1 MILVTTN
8 ENSKN
13 VYHQDEL
20 VNTLNSSVLAI
31 GTSGRCVVDPAV
43 GIELHHVQEAIE
55 DIGLN
60 PTELEYDSERF
71 QRKYVVATLTEN
83 MWSFETTT
91 EAPAR
96 TPNEFEYFRVELHD
110 CNDVVVRM
118 AFASHVRGDSS
129 LLDDPMIA
137 DYLAQQQYSQYR
149 CKYLS

>member
-1 MILVTTN
+1 MILVTTHA
-8 ENSKN
+8 NSNN
-13 VYHQDEL
+13 VYHSDEL
-20 VNTLNSSVLAI
+20 VNTLNSNVIAI

-43 GIELHHVQEAIE
+43 GIELHHVQEALE

-71 QRKYVVATLTEN
+71 QRKWVVATRTEQ
-83 MWSFETTT
+83 MWSFEIVT
-91 EAPAR
+91 EAPVR
-96 TPNEFEYFRVELHD
+96 SENEFEYIRVELYD

-118 AFASHVRGDSS
+118 VFASHVRGDSS

-137 DYLAQQQYSQYR
+137 DYLARQQYSQYR

>member
-20 VNTLNSSVLAI
+20 INTLNSTVLAI
-31 GTSGRCVVDPAV
+31 GTSGRCLVDPVV
-43 GIELHHVQEAIE
+43 GIPLEGVREALE
-55 DIGLN
+55 DIGLR
-60 PTELEYDSERF
+60 PDEMEFDTKRF

-110 CNDVVVRM
+110 CDDVIARM

-129 LLDDPMIA
+129 LLDDPMVA
-137 DYLAQQQYSQYR
+137 DYLAQQQYRQYR
-149 CKYLS
+149 CQYLS

>member
-31 GTSGRCVVDPAV
+31 GTSGRCLVDPAV
-43 GIELHHVQEAIE
+43 GIPLEGVREALE
-55 DIGLN
+55 DIGLR
-60 PTELEYDSERF
+60 PDELEYDSERF
-71 QRKYVVATLTEN
+71 KRKYVAATLTQS
-83 MWSFETTT
+83 MWCFETTT
-91 EAPAR
+91 QAPVR
-96 TPNEFEYFRVELHD
+96 TPNEFEFMRAELYD

-137 DYLAQQQYSQYR
+137 DYLAQQQYRQYR
-149 CKYLS
+149 CQYLS